1 MMRMLR
7 WVAGLLLVCGL
18 LGSANA
24 GGDPKMDA
32 FAKCVSSKGA
42 KMYGTFWCPHCA
54 EQKELFGDSFQY
66 ITYVECGIPGSRQ
79 ITQECK
85 QLGLKRTPTWIFADG
100 QRHEGKMELND
111 LSKQTGC
118 PLP

>member
-1 MMRMLR
+1 MIRTLR
-7 WVAGLLLVCGL
+7 VVAGVVLACGMLL
-18 LGSANA
+18 SANA
-24 GGDPKMDA
+24 ADNPKMDA

-54 EQKELFGDSFQY
+54 EQKELFGDSVQY
-66 ITYVECGIPGSRQ
+66 INYVECGIPGSRQ

>member
-1 MMRMLR
+1 MMRTLR
-7 WVAGLLLVCGL
+7 IFAVLLFASGLLATA
-18 LGSANA
+18 SAADN
-24 GGDPKMDA
+24 PKMDA

-54 EQKELFGDSFQY
+54 EEKELFGDSFQY
-66 ITYVECGIPGSRQ
+66 ITYVECGIPGTRQ
-79 ITQECK
+79 VTQECK
-85 QLGLKRTPTWIFADG
+85 QLGLRRTPTWIFADG
-100 QRHEGKMELND
+100 QRHEGKMELQD